1 MRYRLGLIAKDIHN
15 SVTPHVYG
23 AFARALGV
31 EISFDIFNV
40 MPEQLYDTVNYAKE
54 NLNGFNVTMPYKQRM
69 LDFADDIDESSKK
82 CGSTN
87 VILVKD
93 KKLIAYNTDGWG
105 FIKAL
110 QLKGFYFEGKKV
122 VMVGAGGVALS
133 IAYNLGLARVRHV
146 DVINK
151 YPDET
156 QQLCT
161 RFGQAFQP
169 HELSDE
175 SLYSCCKDADYFIN
189 ASVLGQ
195 VGYDDYA
202 DLGFLSQLKRSAV
215 VYDVNYSNTDANLP
229 KAAKE
234 AGLGAYNGKSMT
246 ACQGIRAME
255 FWTGRAP
262 SDEAARQLVEE
273 MENS

>member
-15 SVTPHVYG
+15 SVTPRVYG

-40 MPEQLYDTVNYAKE
+40 MPEQLYDTVIYAKE
-54 NLNGFNVTMPYKQRM
+54 NLSGFNVTMPYKQRL
-69 LDFADDIDESSKK
+69 LDFADDIEESSKK

-105 FIKAL
+105 LIKAL
-110 QLKGFYFEGKKV
+110 QLKGFRFEGKKV

-151 YPDET
+151 YPEEA
-156 QQLCT
+156 QQLCS
-161 RFGQAFQP
+161 RFGQNFRP
-169 HELSDE
+169 HELTDGN
-175 SLYSCCKDADYFIN
+175 LYECCKETDYFIN

-195 VGYDDYA
+195 VGYDDYT

-215 VYDVNYSNTDANLP
+215 VYDVNYSNTEAKLP
-229 KAAKE
+229 KAARKE
-234 AGLGAYNGKSMT
+234 GLSAFNGKSMT

-255 FWTGRAP
+255 IWTGRTP
-262 SDEAARQLVEE
+262 SDESARQLVEE
-273 MENS
+273 MENG